1 MVVPHSLHL
10 TSLLLPTKG
19 KHTLY
24 FLFIL
29 ISLFSCR
36 SQTIETI
43 HVITLDEPGNVL
55 DIHFIDDLNGIA
67 VGGDIWEHGFT
78 GVTADG
84 GISWSFDSLTNKVIT
99 AVDEYN
105 GTIVCGGLDGKVF
118 YKQGEDWDFQRTK
131 DWRFIK
137 DIIAMDNDQ
146 SMSAGGQAYRFGFVN
161 RISGPTYLDSLW
173 SQDIEL
179 QSILR
184 VDDQTL
190 LAAGYGIILRSV
202 NSGLEWSITDG
213 QGDFFTDLCFIDERV
228 GFVLGHNGLIL
239 KTTDAGISWTTSHNL
254 GDFAQSSRL
263 RDMAYIGDTELWAVG
278 KEGKIL
284 ITKDTGDSWEE
295 FRLDTDKDLLSINA
309 QTDKI
314 LISGE
319 DGYFISLDK

>member
-1 MVVPHSLHL
+1 MVVLHSLRL
-10 TSLLLPTKG
+10 TNLLSLTKG
-19 KHTLY
+19 KHTLL

-36 SQTIETI
+36 PETIDTVQTIT
-43 HVITLDEPGNVL
+43 VDEPGNIL

-67 VGGDIWEHGFT
+67 VGGDIWVHGFT
-78 GVTADG
+78 GTTIDG
-84 GISWSFDSLTNKVIT
+84 GERWTFDSLTNKVIT
-99 AVDEYN
+99 AIDEYN

-118 YKQGEDWDFQRTK
+118 YKQGDDWTFQRTK

-146 SMSAGGQAYRFGFVN
+146 SMSVGGQAYRFGFVN
-161 RISGPTYLDSLW
+161 RINGPTDIDSLW

-184 VDDQTL
+184 VDDQTV

-202 NSGLEWSITDG
+202 DNGVEWAITEAY
-213 QGDFFTDLCFIDERV
+213 GDFFSDLCFIDELV
-228 GFVLGHNGLIL
+228 GFALGQNGLIL
-239 KTTDAGISWTTSHNL
+239 KTTNAGMTWSESNGL

-263 RDMAYIGDTELWAVG
+263 RDMAYIGDNELWAVG

-284 ITKDTGDSWEE
+284 ITKDEGDSWEE
-295 FRLDTDKDLLSINA
+295 YRLDTDNDLLSINA

-319 DGYFISLDK
+319 DGYFISIDK